1 MRYRGARVEPL
12 YAVAAHVLA
21 RHDTGGE
28 VVARRGNCNRV
39 FGEAMSGFGDRRQ
52 FSRPLRRAPLRHA
65 GAALALALLATI
77 LPHPT
82 TPAHATADGVLA
94 KIEAEGVI
102 HAGTRASAPPFA
114 RKLEAGGFEGFSVD
128 LLELIRASTE
138 EMVGRPVTL
147 ELHEVTPADRLER
160 VAAGELD
167 IVCGI
172 TTPTWDREALVDFSV
187 PFFRDGTRIL
197 IYREKATGG
206 VDLGMLDI
214 GVVEGT
220 TTVTI
225 VKDQLPTANLHLFDT
240 MKDAMAALAAGEV
253 TGVANIGITLLGLA
267 AKQEPR
273 RSVVLLPRTFALA
286 METLA
291 CVLPQDDSPW
301 RDTVN
306 RVLVD
311 MFAGVKDANSRYDEI
326 YERWFG
332 RDSTIFYPL
341 DRDNR
346 TYLSTLSIWAR

>member
-1 MRYRGARVEPL
+1 MTGFGERRY
-12 YAVAAHVLA
+12 LA
-21 RHDTGGE
+21 RP
-28 VVARRGNCNRV
+28 
-39 FGEAMSGFGDRRQ
+39 
-52 FSRPLRRAPLRHA
+52 RPWSPVRYVGLV
-65 GAALALALLATI
+65 LALLTLAVPQ
-77 LPHPT
+77 LAP
-82 TPAHATADGVLA
+82 PAHAAADGVLA

-102 HAGTRASAPPFA
+102 RAGTRASAPPFA
-114 RKLEAGGFEGFSVD
+114 RKLETGSFEGFSVD
-128 LLELIRASTE
+128 LLEAIRAAAE
-138 EMVGRPVTL
+138 KKVGRSVAL

-197 IYREKATGG
+197 IYREKTMGG

-225 VKDQLPTANLHLFDT
+225 VQDQLPTANLRLFPT
-240 MKDAMAALAAGEV
+240 MKDAMTALAAGEV
-253 TGVANIGITLLGLA
+253 SGVANIGITLLGLA

-306 RVLVD
+306 RVIID
-311 MFAGVKDANSRYDEI
+311 MFSGVKDANSRYDEI

-346 TYLSTLSIWAR
+346 TYLSTVSIWAR

>member
-1 MRYRGARVEPL
+1 MTGFGERRY
-12 YAVAAHVLA
+12 LA
-21 RHDTGGE
+21 RP
-28 VVARRGNCNRV
+28 
-39 FGEAMSGFGDRRQ
+39 
-52 FSRPLRRAPLRHA
+52 RPWSPVRYVGLV
-65 GAALALALLATI
+65 LALLTLAVPQ
-77 LPHPT
+77 LAP
-82 TPAHATADGVLA
+82 PAHAAADGVLA

-102 HAGTRASAPPFA
+102 RAGTRASAPPFA
-114 RKLEAGGFEGFSVD
+114 RKLETGSFEGFSVD
-128 LLELIRASTE
+128 LLEAIRAAAE
-138 EMVGRPVTL
+138 KKVGRTVAL

-197 IYREKATGG
+197 IYREKAMGG

-225 VKDQLPTANLHLFDT
+225 VQDQLPTANLHLFPT
-240 MKDAMAALAAGEV
+240 MKDAMTALAAGEV
-253 TGVANIGITLLGLA
+253 SGVANIGITLLGLA
-267 AKQEPR
+267 AKQEPPSQRGPAAAYLCTCHGNAGLRSAAR
-273 RSVVLLPRTFALA
+273 RQPVARP
-286 METLA
+286 
-291 CVLPQDDSPW
+291 
-301 RDTVN
+301 TVN
-306 RVLVD
+306 RVIID
-311 MFAGVKDANSRYDEI
+311 MFSGVKDANSRYDEI

-346 TYLSTLSIWAR
+346 TYLSTVSIWAR

>member
-1 MRYRGARVEPL
+1 MTGFSHRL
-12 YAVAAHVLA
+12 HFVLT
-21 RHDTGGE
+21 RLG
-28 VVARRGNCNRV
+28 
-39 FGEAMSGFGDRRQ
+39 
-52 FSRPLRRAPLRHA
+52 APLRHA
-65 GAALALALLATI
+65 SVLLAFALFASG
-77 LPHPT
+77 LPHLAP
-82 TPAHATADGVLA
+82 PAYAAADGVLA
-94 KIEAEGVI
+94 KIEAGGVI
-102 HAGTRASAPPFA
+102 RAGTRASAPPFA

-128 LLELIRASTE
+128 LLEAIRAATE
-138 EMVGRPVTL
+138 ERVGRSVAL
-147 ELHEVTPADRLER
+147 ELHEVTPGDRLQR

-197 IYREKATGG
+197 TYREQATGN
-206 VDLGMLDI
+206 VDLGRLDI

-225 VKDQLPTANLHLFDT
+225 VGEELPTANLHQFPT

-253 TGVANIGITLLGLA
+253 DGVANIGITLLGLA
-267 AKQEPR
+267 AKAEPR
-273 RSVVLLPRTFALA
+273 RSVVLLPRTYALA

-306 RVLVD
+306 RVIID
-311 MFAGVKDANSRYDEI
+311 MFAGVEDSNSRYDEI
-326 YERWFG
+326 YDRWFG
-332 RDSTIFYPL
+332 RNSEIFYPL

-346 TYLSTLSIWAR
+346 NYLSTVSIWAR